1 MQHTSLFLLGALA
14 PIVTVAPHTPA
25 PETYVLKTPAPTPPK
40 TVCEP
45 SVDNPEYCKCP
56 EPVTLP
62 SGEINMSVCGDA
74 TFLIPEG
81 SIPCSGTTL
90 QHGAVCPKMDDTTNI
105 ACDGRNIL
113 SFYTGGGTG
122 ICKAPSDAQCML
134 LNTGVYGCVFH
145 GNANTVNKCLDVLPV
160 SPEYQVDDG
169 GMVMVGDNGYPV
181 PTQEALNDGTVSNNH
196 NYISPAV
203 TLSADSSG
211 ASDTSIYAFTTTS
224 LLAIVL
230 LAML

>member
-1 MQHTSLFLLGALA
+1 MCTETTVA
-14 PIVTVAPHTPA
+14 PVVTVAPH
-25 PETYVLKTPAPTPPK
+25 TPPK

-56 EPVTLP
+56 EPATLP
-62 SGEINMSVCGDA
+62 SGEIKMSVCGDA

-113 SFYTGGGTG
+113 SFYTGGETG

-145 GNANTVNKCLDVLPV
+145 GNANTANKCLDVLPV
-160 SPEYQVDDG
+160 SPEYQVDDN
-169 GMVMVGDNGYPV
+169 GMVMVGDNDFPLA
-181 PTQEALNDGTVSNNH
+181 TQEALDDGKVIETY
-196 NYISPAV
+196 NYVSPAV
-203 TLSADSSG
+203 LNLSVDSSG